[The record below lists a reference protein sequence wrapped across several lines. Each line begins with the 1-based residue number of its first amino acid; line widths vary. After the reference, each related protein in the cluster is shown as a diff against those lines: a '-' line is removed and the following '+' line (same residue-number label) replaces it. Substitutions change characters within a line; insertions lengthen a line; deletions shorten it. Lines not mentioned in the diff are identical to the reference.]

1 MDWVRTTG
9 IESFKEKKNFF
20 TTHPSCA
27 ELKLLE
33 VKSRNLYFFKVFLV
47 ILMNYGVLEIVD
59 WITRYNFL
67 KSFDLISYSISDS
80 KGCNKV

>member
-1 MDWVRTTG
+1 
-9 IESFKEKKNFF
+9 
-20 TTHPSCA
+20 
-27 ELKLLE
+27 
-33 VKSRNLYFFKVFLV
+33 
-47 ILMNYGVLEIVD
+47 MNYGVLEIVD